1 MIWLWYNS
9 NFRGRENQKSIL
21 IQIETY
27 LGIWILEEIKLKISL
42 LVQSIA
48 IGLIIGRMW
57 MLKAK
62 TLQDRLK
69 DSSYLWLKSYRFAT
83 YLVQDQVQTRGG
95 GAQAP

>member
-69 DSSYLWLKSYRFAT
+69 DSSYLW
-83 YLVQDQVQTRGG
+83 
-95 GAQAP
+95 